1 MYIKFTLSPYG
12 WTRALM
18 RWILRKE
25 TLMRVHTTFA
35 LVLFFIMQVGA
46 TSLAQPY
53 ITLKKENIKL
63 REVFEEIKRQ
73 TDLTVFYSAKR
84 VDDTRILNTSFQHAD
99 VKDVLAECLKGQP
112 LTFEIKEKTIVI
124 RHTPELGNNAAP
136 KKGNKVLVSVY
147 VEVRGRVVD
156 SLGNPLVGASVR
168 VLNAEGKRTTL
179 QTTTDRDGYFL
190 LRNVPEDAILE
201 ITFMG
206 YKPIKRATND
216 DIGTIVLSASNS
228 GLDEVM
234 VIGYGTTTQRYNVGS
249 VTTVKAEDIEKQPAT
264 NPLAALQGRVPG
276 LTVTSTSGLPGS
288 NYNLQIRGQNTLNS
302 TLASVVPIDNPLFII
317 DGVPFS
323 PQNRNVNQLMSIQ
336 SPGNSIISNNPYGGF
351 SPFNSINPSDI
362 ESIEVLR
369 DADATAIYGSR
380 GGNGVILI
388 TTKKGKTGK
397 ADFQMDLS
405 QGMSAVGKTMRMM
418 NTQEY
423 LMMRKE
429 AITNGGLEPNLEQDS
444 EGYAPDILLFDP
456 NKETDWKEIFLG
468 NNAQN
473 TIANLSLSGG
483 TANTQFRIG
492 AGFNRNTYIYPGDL
506 GDHRTSFLLNLNH
519 VSNDKRFT
527 IQFSSNYSYYK
538 NNSSGNRN
546 LLEAFK
552 LDPNYPDLLDDNGNL
567 VWTYEGIPL
576 GRGGTLANPLSYLK
590 NKYHVQNN
598 NLTSNLQF
606 IYEIISGLKARASFG
621 YNTLYTDEY
630 SGTPRAAINPILN
643 TQASANFGTNN
654 FNTWIIEPQIEY
666 QKRVS
671 KHFFHFLV
679 GSTLQRDLNDRTLIT
694 GTGYVNDNLI
704 ESISAATT
712 RNASDAFNEYRY
724 AAIFSR
730 LNYRFDNK
738 YLVSLNARR
747 DGSSRFGPGRRFGN
761 FGSVGLGWL
770 FTEENLLKNKI
781 QFVSYGKLRGSYGV
795 TGNDA
800 TSDYQYLSR
809 WQTTLY
815 TYDGTLGYIPQ
826 NLFNPSL
833 SWASTKKLEVALE
846 LGFLKDRILLN
857 AAYYKN
863 RSGDQLVSYN
873 LPKMTGFFN
882 VAANWEA
889 TVQNSGIEVSLQST
903 NLQKGGF
910 TWSSSFNLS
919 IPKNKLLSFPG
930 IESSSYLTRYVVGQS
945 LNTVLGFKYAGVS
958 EETGVFRFYD
968 AEGNVT
974 DSPRRPSSGRLNDY
988 QNLGNLDP
996 KFFGGFLNSFSYRNF
1011 QLDIFLEFR
1020 KQMGVNYMQQV
1031 YSGFP
1036 GSQMNLPAVLLD
1048 RWQSPG
1054 DQATHQKYST
1064 QYNDV
1069 YNAASNF
1076 TKSDGAYSDASYI
1089 RFKTIS
1095 LSYAFHSELLQRIK
1109 VNNLSVF
1116 CNAQN
1121 LFTKTNYLG
1130 NDPETQSIYG
1140 VPTLKT
1146 VVLGLQLNL

>member
-1 MYIKFTLSPYG
+1 MKYIYLLIITLLPVAAYCQQVKG
-12 WTRALM
+12 RVYNTEG
-18 RWILRKE
+18 E
-25 TLMRVHTTFA
+25 TLPDISIRVKGSGAETKTDSQGNFIVNVPNSNNM
-35 LVLFFIMQVGA
+35 LLFSGIG
-46 TSLAQPY
+46 Y
-53 ITLKKENIKL
+53 
-63 REVFEEIKRQ
+63 
-73 TDLTVFYSAKR
+73 
-84 VDDTRILNTSFQHAD
+84 
-99 VKDVLAECLKGQP
+99 QP
-112 LTFEIKEKTIVI
+112 LEAKALFGIDMQI
-124 RHTPELGNNAAP
+124 HL
-136 KKGNKVLVSVY
+136 
-147 VEVRGRVVD
+147 
-156 SLGNPLVGASVR
+156 NP
-168 VLNAEGKRTTL
+168 
-179 QTTTDRDGYFL
+179 
-190 LRNVPEDAILE
+190 
-201 ITFMG
+201 
-206 YKPIKRATND
+206 
-216 DIGTIVLSASNS
+216 DISI
-228 GLDEVM
+228 LDEVQ
-234 VIGYGTTTQRYNVGS
+234 VIAYGTTTKRYNLGS
-249 VTTVKAEDIEKQPAT
+249 VTTVKSEDIRKQPVT

-276 LTVTSTSGLPGS
+276 LAVTSTSGLPGS

-323 PQNRNVNQLMSIQ
+323 PQNRNVNQLASVQ
-336 SPGNSIISNNPYGGF
+336 SPGNSVVSNNPYGGF

-397 ADFQMDLS
+397 TDFQMDLS
-405 QGMSAVGKTMRMM
+405 HGISSVGETMRMM

-429 AITNGGLEPNLEQDS
+429 AIANGGLEPNLTQDS
-444 EGYAPDILLFDP
+444 EGYAPDLLLFDP
-456 NKETDWKEIFLG
+456 NKETDWKEYFLG
-468 NNAQN
+468 NNAKN

-483 TANTQFRIG
+483 TTNTQFRIG
-492 AGFNRNTYIYPGDL
+492 AGFNRNTYVYPGDF
-506 GDHRTSFLLNLNH
+506 GDRRANFLVNLNH
-519 VSNDKRFT
+519 ASNDKRFR

-567 VWTYEGIPL
+567 VWTYRGIPL

-590 NKYHVQNN
+590 NKYHVRNN
-598 NLTSNLQF
+598 NLTGNLQF
-606 IYEIISGLKARASFG
+606 SYEIISGLKAGASFG

-630 SGTPRAAINPILN
+630 SGTPKAAINPILN
-643 TQASANFGTNN
+643 TQASANFGKNN
-654 FNTWIIEPQIEY
+654 FSTWIIEPQIEY
-666 QKRVS
+666 QKSIHRHS
-671 KHFFHFLV
+671 FNFLV
-679 GSTLQRDLNDRTLIT
+679 GSTLQRDINERTMIT
-694 GTGYVNDNLI
+694 GTGYINDNLI
-704 ESISAATT
+704 ESISTATT
-712 RNASDAFNEYRY
+712 RNASDGFNEYKY
-724 AAIFSR
+724 AAMFSR
-730 LNYRFDNK
+730 LHYRFDNR
-738 YLVSLNARR
+738 YLLSLNARR
-747 DGSSRFGPGRRFGN
+747 DGSSRFGPGRQFGN
-761 FGSVGLGWL
+761 FGSIALGWL
-770 FTEENLLKNKI
+770 FSEENIFKDKL
-781 QFVSYGKLRGSYGV
+781 QFLSYGKLRGSYGV
-795 TGNDA
+795 TGSDA

-833 SWASTKKLEVALE
+833 SWASTKKFEAALE
-846 LGFLKDRILLN
+846 LGFVQDRIFLTTT
-857 AAYYKN
+857 YYKN
-863 RSGDQLVSYN
+863 RSEDQLVSYN
-873 LPKMTGFFN
+873 LPTMTGFFN
-882 VAANWEA
+882 IAANWEA
-889 TVQNSGIEVSLQST
+889 KVQNSGIELLLQST
-903 NLQKGGF
+903 NVKNGQF

-930 IESSSYLTRYVVGQS
+930 LESSSYLTRYVLGQS

-974 DSPRRPSSGRLNDY
+974 DSPRRPSSGKLNDY
-988 QNLGNLDP
+988 QNLGDLDP
-996 KFFGGFLNSFSYRNF
+996 EFFGGFLNSFSYRNF
-1011 QLDIFLEFR
+1011 QFDIFLEFR

-1031 YSGFP
+1031 YSYLP

-1054 DQATHQKYST
+1054 DRATHQKYST
-1064 QYNDV
+1064 QYTDV

-1076 TKSDGAYSDASYI
+1076 VRSDGAYSDASYI

-1095 LSYAFHSELLQRIK
+1095 LSYNLHNELLQRIK
-1109 VNNLSVF
+1109 VKNLRIF

-1121 LFTKTNYLG
+1121 LFTITDYLG
-1130 NDPETQSIYG
+1130 NDPETQSIYA